1 MAERILLTG
10 ATGFIGRHIPALL
23 GVRGYDVHVTARG
36 AAPESAGI
44 TAHAVDLLRPDDA
57 QRLIKDIRPDIII
70 HTAWYVAHG
79 RFWTAPENTD
89 WLEASTALAAY
100 GAEAGARRF
109 VGLGTCAE
117 YATEAGE
124 DAFPW
129 TETRPIAPATPYGAA
144 KAALARRLG
153 EMATARAHFS
163 FAWARLFHLFGP
175 GENPA
180 RLVPSILIA
189 LREGREAQCASGRPV
204 RDFISTQNAAAAI
217 VTLAASDVTGPVNI
231 GSGAPISIANI
242 ARLIAQIAGRPD
254 LLRLGALPDR
264 PNEPAY
270 MVAHTGRLRRE
281 VGFTAPASLASE
293 LQNFKYADAER
304 KPA

>member
-1 MAERILLTG
+1 MAERVLVTG

-23 GVRGYDVHVTARG
+23 YARGYQTHITARSDL
-36 AAPESAGI
+36 PRTPGI
-44 TAHAVDLLRPDDA
+44 TAHVVDLLHQDDA
-57 QRLIKDIRPDIII
+57 RRLIQDIRPDIII

-100 GAEAGARRF
+100 AAEAGARRF
-109 VGLGTCAE
+109 IGLGSCAE
-117 YATEAGE
+117 YAIEAG
-124 DAFPW
+124 DDTFPW
-129 TETRPIAPATPYGAA
+129 PESRRIAPATPYGEA

-153 EMATARAHFS
+153 EMTEARARFG

-180 RLVPSILIA
+180 RLVPSIMIA
-189 LREGREAQCASGRPV
+189 LREGREAPCASGRPV

-217 VTLAASDVTGPVNI
+217 TALATSDVTGAVNI
-231 GSGAPISIANI
+231 ASGAPVSIAAM
-242 ARLIAQIAGRPD
+242 ARLVAQIAGRPD
-254 LLRLGALPDR
+254 LLRLGALADR

-281 VGFTAPASLASE
+281 VGFTTPVSRADE
-293 LQNFKYADAER
+293 LHALQMR
-304 KPA
+304 

>member
-23 GVRGYDVHVTARG
+23 AARGYDVHITARG

-44 TAHAVDLLRPDDA
+44 AAHAIDLLRQEEA

-100 GAEAGARRF
+100 AAEAGARRF
-109 VGLGTCAE
+109 IGLGTCAE
-117 YATEAGE
+117 YATDAGD
-124 DAFPW
+124 DAYPW
-129 TETRPIAPATPYGAA
+129 PETRPIAPATPYGEA
-144 KAALARRLG
+144 KAAFARRLA
-153 EMATARAHFS
+153 EMAEGRAHFS
-163 FAWARLFHLFGP
+163 HAWARLFHLFGP

-180 RLVPSILIA
+180 RLVPSIILA
-189 LREGREAQCASGRPV
+189 LSEGREAQCASGRPV
-204 RDFISTQNAAAAI
+204 RDFISAQNAAAAI
-217 VTLAASDVTGPVNI
+217 AALAASGVTGPVNI
-231 GSGAPISIANI
+231 GSGAPISIANM
-242 ARLIAQIAGRPD
+242 ARLIAEVAGRRY
-254 LLRLGALPDR
+254 LLRLGALADR
-264 PNEPAY
+264 PNEPPY

-281 VGFTAPASLASE
+281 VGFTLPVSLAAE
-293 LQNFKYADAER
+293 LRALEIR
-304 KPA
+304 

>member
-1 MAERILLTG
+1 MAERVLVTG
-10 ATGFIGRHIPALL
+10 ASGFIGQHMPALL
-23 GVRGYDVHVTARG
+23 QARGYETHVTARG
-36 AAPESAGI
+36 AFPETAGI
-44 TAHAVDLLRPDDA
+44 TTHGVDLLRQDEA
-57 QRLIKDIRPDIII
+57 QRLIADLRPDIII

-100 GAEAGARRF
+100 AAEAGTRRF

-117 YATEAGE
+117 YATEAGD
-124 DAFPW
+124 DAYPW
-129 TETRPIAPATPYGAA
+129 PETRPIVPATPYGEA
-144 KAALARRLG
+144 KATLARRLA
-153 EMATARAHFS
+153 EMAEGRARFS

-180 RLVPSILIA
+180 RLVPSIMLA
-189 LREGREAQCASGRPV
+189 LREGREAQCSSGRPV

-217 VTLAASDVTGPVNI
+217 TALATSQVTGPVNI
-231 GSGAPISIANI
+231 GSGAPISIAAM
-242 ARLIAQIAGRPD
+242 ARLIAHISGRPY

-264 PNEPAY
+264 PNESPY

-281 VGFTAPASLASE
+281 VGFTAPVSLAAE
-293 LQNFKYADAER
+293 LR
-304 KPA
+304 KL

>member
-1 MAERILLTG
+1 MPERVLVTG
-10 ATGFIGRHIPALL
+10 ATGFIGRHIPALMQA
-23 GVRGYDVHVTARG
+23 RGYQTHITAR
-36 AAPESAGI
+36 AAATATAGI
-44 TAHAVDLLRPDDA
+44 TAHQVDLLRQDEA
-57 QRLIKDIRPDIII
+57 HRLIKDIRPAVII

-79 RFWTAPENTD
+79 RFWTAPENAD

-100 GAEAGARRF
+100 AAEAGTRRF
-109 VGLGTCAE
+109 LGIGTCAE
-117 YATEAGE
+117 YATEAGD

-129 TETRPIAPATPYGAA
+129 PETRPIVPATPYGEA
-144 KAALARRLG
+144 KAAFARRLAEIAEG
-153 EMATARAHFS
+153 RARFS

-180 RLVPSILIA
+180 RLVPSIMLA

-217 VTLAASDVTGPVNI
+217 AALATSEVTGPVNI
-231 GSGAPISIANI
+231 ASGAPISIAAM
-242 ARLIAQIAGRPD
+242 ARLIAEIAGRPD

-264 PNEPAY
+264 PNEAPY

-281 VGFTAPASLASE
+281 VGFTAPVSLAAE
-293 LQNFKYADAER
+293 LTKLQMR
-304 KPA
+304 

>member
-1 MAERILLTG
+1 MAERVLVTG
-10 ATGFIGRHIPALL
+10 ALGFIGQHMAALL
-23 GVRGYDVHVTARG
+23 QARGFETHITARG
-36 AAPESAGI
+36 TLPETAGI
-44 TAHAVDLLRPDDA
+44 TAHGVDLLRQDEA

-79 RFWTAPENTD
+79 RFWNAPENTD
-89 WLEASTALAAY
+89 LLEATTALAAY
-100 GAEAGARRF
+100 AAEAGTRRF

-117 YATEAGE
+117 YATEAGD
-124 DAFPW
+124 DAYPW
-129 TETRPIAPATPYGAA
+129 PETRPIAPATPYGEA
-144 KAALARRLG
+144 KATLARRLS
-153 EMATARAHFS
+153 EMAEARARFS

-180 RLVPSILIA
+180 RLVPSIMLA

-217 VTLAASDVTGPVNI
+217 AALATSDITGPVNI
-231 GSGAPISIANI
+231 GSGAPISIAAM
-242 ARLIAQIAGRPD
+242 ARLIAEIAGRPY

-264 PNEPAY
+264 PNEAPY

-281 VGFTAPASLASE
+281 VGFTAPVSLAAE
-293 LQNFKYADAER
+293 LRAL
-304 KPA
+304 

>member
-1 MAERILLTG
+1 MPERVLVTG
-10 ATGFIGRHIPALL
+10 ASGFIGQHMPALL
-23 GVRGYDVHVTARG
+23 RARGFETHITARG
-36 AAPESAGI
+36 TLPETVGI
-44 TAHAVDLLRPDDA
+44 TTHAVDLLRQDEA
-57 QRLIKDIRPDIII
+57 QRLIKDLRPDIII

-100 GAEAGARRF
+100 AAEAGTRRF

-124 DAFPW
+124 DAYPW
-129 TETRPIAPATPYGAA
+129 PETRPIAPATPYGEA
-144 KAALARRLG
+144 KAALARRLK
-153 EMATARAHFS
+153 EMAEARARFS

-180 RLVPSILIA
+180 RLVPSIMLA
-189 LREGREAQCASGRPV
+189 LREGREAQCSSGRPV

-217 VTLAASDVTGPVNI
+217 TALATSQVTGPVNI
-231 GSGAPISIANI
+231 GSGAPISIAAM
-242 ARLIAQIAGRPD
+242 ARLIAHISGRPY

-264 PNEPAY
+264 PNEAPY
-270 MVAHTGRLRRE
+270 MVAHTGRLRRD
-281 VGFTAPASLASE
+281 VGFTAPVSLAAE
-293 LQNFKYADAER
+293 LRSLQTHG
-304 KPA
+304 

>member
-1 MAERILLTG
+1 MPERVLVTG
-10 ATGFIGRHIPALL
+10 ATGFIGRHIPALMQA
-23 GVRGYDVHVTARG
+23 RGYQTHITAR
-36 AAPESAGI
+36 AAATATAGI
-44 TAHAVDLLRPDDA
+44 TAHQVDLLRQDEA
-57 QRLIKDIRPDIII
+57 HRLIKDIRPAVII

-79 RFWTAPENTD
+79 RFWTAPENAD

-100 GAEAGARRF
+100 AAEAGTRRF
-109 VGLGTCAE
+109 LGIGTCAE
-117 YATEAGE
+117 YATEAGD

-129 TETRPIAPATPYGAA
+129 PETRPIVPATPYGEA
-144 KAALARRLG
+144 KAAFARRLAEIAEG
-153 EMATARAHFS
+153 RARFS

-180 RLVPSILIA
+180 RLVPSIMLA

-217 VTLAASDVTGPVNI
+217 TALATSDITGPVNI
-231 GSGAPISIANI
+231 GSGAPISIAAM
-242 ARLIAQIAGRPD
+242 ARLIAEIAGRPD

-264 PNEPAY
+264 PNEAPY

-281 VGFTAPASLASE
+281 VGFTAPVSLAAE
-293 LQNFKYADAER
+293 LTKLQMR
-304 KPA
+304 

>member
-1 MAERILLTG
+1 MPERILVTG
-10 ATGFIGRHIPALL
+10 ASGFIGQHMPALL
-23 GVRGYDVHVTARG
+23 HARGFETHITARG
-36 AAPESAGI
+36 TLPETAGI
-44 TAHAVDLLRPDDA
+44 TAHGVDLLRQDEA

-100 GAEAGARRF
+100 AAEAGTRRF

-117 YATEAGE
+117 YATEAGD
-124 DAFPW
+124 DAYPW
-129 TETRPIAPATPYGAA
+129 PETRPIAPATPYGEA
-144 KAALARRLG
+144 KATLARRLS
-153 EMATARAHFS
+153 EMAEARARFS

-180 RLVPSILIA
+180 RLVPSIMLA

-217 VTLAASDVTGPVNI
+217 AALATSDITGPVNI
-231 GSGAPISIANI
+231 GSGAPISIAAM
-242 ARLIAQIAGRPD
+242 ARLIAEIAGRPY

-264 PNEPAY
+264 PNEAPY

-281 VGFTAPASLASE
+281 VGFTAPVSLAAE
-293 LQNFKYADAER
+293 LRAL
-304 KPA
+304 

>member
-1 MAERILLTG
+1 MAERVLVTG
-10 ATGFIGRHIPALL
+10 ATGFIGRHIPALMQA
-23 GVRGYDVHVTARG
+23 RGFETHITARG
-36 AAPESAGI
+36 GFPQATGI
-44 TAHAVDLLRPDDA
+44 IAHGVDLLRQDDA
-57 QRLIKDIRPDIII
+57 QRLIRDIRPAIII

-100 GAEAGARRF
+100 AAEAGARRF

-117 YATEAGE
+117 YATEAGD

-129 TETRPIAPATPYGAA
+129 PETRPVTPATPYGEA
-144 KAALARRLG
+144 KAALARRLA
-153 EMATARAHFS
+153 EMAEARARFG

-180 RLVPSILIA
+180 RLVPSIMIA
-189 LREGREAQCASGRPV
+189 LRAGREAQCSSGRPV

-217 VTLAASDVTGPVNI
+217 AALATSDVTGPVNI
-231 GSGAPISIANI
+231 ASGAPISIAAM
-242 ARLIAQIAGRPD
+242 ARLIAHISGRPY

-264 PNEPAY
+264 PNEPPY

-281 VGFTAPASLASE
+281 VGFTAPVSLAAE
-293 LQNFKYADAER
+293 LRNLQIL
-304 KPA
+304 

>member
-1 MAERILLTG
+1 MAERVLVTG
-10 ATGFIGRHIPALL
+10 ATGFIGQHMPALL
-23 GVRGYDVHVTARG
+23 RARGFETHITARG
-36 AAPESAGI
+36 TLPETAGI
-44 TAHAVDLLRPDDA
+44 TAHGVDLMRQDEA

-79 RFWTAPENTD
+79 RFWTAPENID

-100 GAEAGARRF
+100 AAEAGTRRF

-117 YATEAGE
+117 YATEAGD
-124 DAFPW
+124 DAYPW
-129 TETRPIAPATPYGAA
+129 PETRPIAPATPYGEA
-144 KAALARRLG
+144 KAALARRLS
-153 EMATARAHFS
+153 EMAEGRARFS

-180 RLVPSILIA
+180 RLVPSIMLA

-217 VTLAASDVTGPVNI
+217 TALATSATTGPVNI
-231 GSGAPISIANI
+231 ASGAPISIAAM
-242 ARLIAQIAGRPD
+242 ARLIAEIAGRPY

-264 PNEPAY
+264 PNEPPY

-281 VGFTAPASLASE
+281 VGFTGRVSLAAE
-293 LQNFKYADAER
+293 LRSLQMR
-304 KPA
+304 

>member
-1 MAERILLTG
+1 MRGHYSMPERVLVTG
-10 ATGFIGRHIPALL
+10 ATGFIGQHMPALL
-23 GVRGYDVHVTARG
+23 QACGFETHVTARG
-36 AAPESAGI
+36 TLPKTAGI
-44 TAHAVDLLRPDDA
+44 TAHGVDLLRQDEA
-57 QRLIKDIRPDIII
+57 QRLIKDVRPDIII

-100 GAEAGARRF
+100 AAEAGTRRF
-109 VGLGTCAE
+109 VGIGTCAE
-117 YATEAGE
+117 YATEAGD

-129 TETRPIAPATPYGAA
+129 PETRPIAPATPYGEA
-144 KAALARRLG
+144 KATLARRLK
-153 EMATARAHFS
+153 EMAEGRARFS

-180 RLVPSILIA
+180 RLVPSIMLA

-217 VTLAASDVTGPVNI
+217 TALATSDITGPVNI
-231 GSGAPISIANI
+231 ASGAPISIAAM
-242 ARLIAQIAGRPD
+242 ARLIAEIAGRPY

-264 PNEPAY
+264 PNEAPY
-270 MVAHTGRLRRE
+270 MVAHTGRLRRD
-281 VGFTAPASLASE
+281 VGFTAPVSLAAQ
-293 LQNFKYADAER
+293 LRAL
-304 KPA
+304 

>member
-1 MAERILLTG
+1 MAERVLVTG
-10 ATGFIGRHIPALL
+10 ASGFIGQHMPALL
-23 GVRGYDVHVTARG
+23 QAHGYETHVTARG
-36 AAPESAGI
+36 ALPETAGI
-44 TAHAVDLLRPDDA
+44 TAHGVDLLRQDEA
-57 QRLIKDIRPDIII
+57 QRLIADLRPDIII

-100 GAEAGARRF
+100 AAEGGTRRF

-117 YATEAGE
+117 YATEAGN
-124 DAFPW
+124 DAYPW
-129 TETRPIAPATPYGAA
+129 LETRRIAPATPYGEA
-144 KAALARRLG
+144 KATLARRLA
-153 EMATARAHFS
+153 EMAEGRARFS

-180 RLVPSILIA
+180 RLVPSIMLA
-189 LREGREAQCASGRPV
+189 LREGREAQCSSGRPV

-217 VTLAASDVTGPVNI
+217 TALATSQVTGPVNI
-231 GSGAPISIANI
+231 GSGAPISIAAM
-242 ARLIAQIAGRPD
+242 ARLIAHISGRPY

-264 PNEPAY
+264 PNESPY

-281 VGFTAPASLASE
+281 VGFTAPVSLASE
-293 LQNFKYADAER
+293 LR
-304 KPA
+304 KLQIR

>member
-1 MAERILLTG
+1 MAERVLVTG
-10 ATGFIGRHIPALL
+10 ASGFIGQHMAALL
-23 GVRGYDVHVTARG
+23 QARGFETHITARG
-36 AAPESAGI
+36 TLPETAGI
-44 TAHAVDLLRPDDA
+44 TAHGVDLLRQDEA

-100 GAEAGARRF
+100 AAEAGTRRF

-117 YATEAGE
+117 YATEAGD
-124 DAFPW
+124 DAYPW
-129 TETRPIAPATPYGAA
+129 PETRPIAPATPYGEA
-144 KAALARRLG
+144 KATLARRLS
-153 EMATARAHFS
+153 EMAEARARFS

-180 RLVPSILIA
+180 RLVPSIMLA

-217 VTLAASDVTGPVNI
+217 AALATSDITGPVNI
-231 GSGAPISIANI
+231 GSGAPISIAAM
-242 ARLIAQIAGRPD
+242 ARLIAEIAGRPY

-264 PNEPAY
+264 PNEAPY

-281 VGFTAPASLASE
+281 VGFTAPVSLAAE
-293 LQNFKYADAER
+293 LRAL
-304 KPA
+304 

>member
-1 MAERILLTG
+1 MAERLLVTG
-10 ATGFIGRHIPALL
+10 ASGFIGQHMPALL
-23 GVRGYDVHVTARG
+23 RARGYETHVTAR
-36 AAPESAGI
+36 ATLPETAGI
-44 TAHAVDLLRPDDA
+44 TAHSIDLLRQDEA
-57 QRLIKDIRPDIII
+57 QRLIKDLRPAIII

-100 GAEAGARRF
+100 AAEAGTRRF
-109 VGLGTCAE
+109 VGIGTCAE
-117 YATEAGE
+117 YATEAGD
-124 DAFPW
+124 DAYPW
-129 TETRPIAPATPYGAA
+129 PETRPIAPASPYGEA
-144 KAALARRLG
+144 KATLARRLS
-153 EMATARAHFS
+153 EIAEARARFS

-180 RLVPSILIA
+180 RLVPSIMLA

-217 VTLAASDVTGPVNI
+217 TALATSQVTGPVNI
-231 GSGAPISIANI
+231 ASGAPISIAAM
-242 ARLIAQIAGRPD
+242 ARLIAHISGRPY

-264 PNEPAY
+264 PNEPPY

-281 VGFTAPASLASE
+281 VGFTAPVSLASE
-293 LQNFKYADAER
+293 LR
-304 KPA
+304 KLQIL

>member
-1 MAERILLTG
+1 MPERVLVTG
-10 ATGFIGRHIPALL
+10 ATGFIGRHIPPLL
-23 GVRGYDVHVTARG
+23 QARGFDVHVTARSLS
-36 AAPESAGI
+36 PQNPGI
-44 TAHAVDLLRPDDA
+44 TAHGVDLLRQDEA
-57 QRLIKDIRPDIII
+57 RRLIADTSPAIII
-70 HTAWYVAHG
+70 HAAWYVAHG

-100 GAEAGARRF
+100 AAEAGARRF

-117 YATEAGE
+117 YALDAGD

-129 TETRPIAPATPYGAA
+129 PETRPIAPATAYGKA
-144 KAALARRLG
+144 KASLARRLA
-153 EMATARAHFS
+153 EMAEARARFGI
-163 FAWARLFHLFGP
+163 AWARLFHLFGP

-180 RLVPSILIA
+180 RLVPSIMVA
-189 LREGREAQCASGRPV
+189 LHEGREAPCASGRPV

-217 VTLAASDVTGPVNI
+217 AALAASDVSGPVNI
-231 GSGAPISIANI
+231 ASGAPISIAAM

-264 PNEPAY
+264 PHEPPY

-281 VGFTAPASLASE
+281 VGFTAPVSLMADLRS
-293 LQNFKYADAER
+293 LQMQL
-304 KPA
+304 

>member
-1 MAERILLTG
+1 MLGHYSMAERVLVTG
-10 ATGFIGRHIPALL
+10 ASGFIGQHMPALL
-23 GVRGYDVHVTARG
+23 QARGFETHVTARG
-36 AAPESAGI
+36 TLPETAGI
-44 TAHAVDLLRPDDA
+44 TAHGVDLLRQDEA
-57 QRLIKDIRPDIII
+57 QRLIKDVRPDIII

-100 GAEAGARRF
+100 AAEAGTRRF
-109 VGLGTCAE
+109 VGIGTCAE
-117 YATEAGE
+117 YATDTGD

-129 TETRPIAPATPYGAA
+129 PETRPIAPTTPYGEA
-144 KAALARRLG
+144 KATLARRLAEIAEG
-153 EMATARAHFS
+153 RARFS

-180 RLVPSILIA
+180 RLVPSIMLA

-217 VTLAASDVTGPVNI
+217 AALATSEVTGPVNI
-231 GSGAPISIANI
+231 ASGAPISIAAM
-242 ARLIAQIAGRPD
+242 ARLIAHISGRPY

-264 PNEPAY
+264 PNEAPY

-281 VGFTAPASLASE
+281 VGFTAPVSLAAQLRK
-293 LQNFKYADAER
+293 LQIL
-304 KPA
+304 

>member
-1 MAERILLTG
+1 M
-10 ATGFIGRHIPALL
+10 PALL
-23 GVRGYDVHVTARG
+23 RARGFETHITARG
-36 AAPESAGI
+36 TLPETAGI
-44 TAHAVDLLRPDDA
+44 TTHGVDLLRQDEA
-57 QRLIKDIRPDIII
+57 HRLIKELRPDIII

-100 GAEAGARRF
+100 AAEAGARRL
-109 VGLGTCAE
+109 VGIGTCAE
-117 YATEAGE
+117 YATEAGD

-129 TETRPIAPATPYGAA
+129 PETRPIAPATPYGEA
-144 KAALARRLG
+144 KAALARRLA
-153 EMATARAHFS
+153 EMAEARARFG

-180 RLVPSILIA
+180 RLVPSIMIA
-189 LREGREAQCASGRPV
+189 LREGRDAQCASGRPV

-217 VTLAASDVTGPVNI
+217 TALATSDITGPVNI
-231 GSGAPISIANI
+231 GSGAPISIAAM
-242 ARLIAQIAGRPD
+242 ARLIAEIAGRPY

-264 PNEPAY
+264 PNEAPY

-281 VGFTAPASLASE
+281 VGFTAPVSLAAE
-293 LQNFKYADAER
+293 LRSLQIR
-304 KPA
+304 